1 LRFWV
6 NEKNNKLIRIR
17 NTRLLFVMSVAFL
30 SHPSLKWYVNREVL
44 IEHLSRFV
52 PEVGA
57 TGRLKAE
64 VGAIRGDAW

>member
-1 LRFWV
+1 
-6 NEKNNKLIRIR
+6 
-17 NTRLLFVMSVAFL
+17 MSVAFL